1 MKRKTTKEILA
12 ESFMELSASKP
23 ISKIT
28 IAEIT
33 ENCSMTSP
41 TFYRHFKDKYDL
53 ISWIFVQEAQKNVD
67 RIGQEGYLW
76 KDTLLDGLRYYAE
89 NRKYMINA
97 LKHTSGRDSFINQIT
112 EIDIGYITDE
122 IREKR
127 GTKDIPDDLAALIKI
142 YCYGTGQYLCEWL
155 MASKPDSCEQVAA
168 AMEDSIPEKL
178 RPYLC
183 E

>member
-12 ESFMELSASKP
+12 ESFMELSAGKP
-23 ISKIT
+23 INKIT
-28 IAEIT
+28 IAEIAD
-33 ENCSMTSP
+33 NCSMTST

-53 ISWIFVQEAQKNVD
+53 IVWIYISEAQKNVD
-67 RIGQEGYLW
+67 RIGHGGYVW

-97 LKHTSGRDSFINQIT
+97 LKHTSGRDSFINQMT
-112 EIDIGYITDE
+112 KLNIGYIMDE
-122 IREKR
+122 VRKKTGR
-127 GTKDIPDDLAALIKI
+127 KNVNDDLVAMIKI

-155 MASKPDSCEQVAA
+155 MNDKPSSCEEAA
-168 AMEDSIPEKL
+168 EAMEACIPEKL

-183 E
+183 R